1 MRGWLRDHRPYLLDM
16 AIALV
21 AVAIAGGLRLWP
33 LDMLGERVP
42 FLTFYPAIIFV
53 AMLRGL
59 VAGLLATLFSVL
71 FLYLVNPGVQSFL
84 QDVGDDIG
92 LAIYLVSGL
101 LIAFIGDSA
110 RQSRVRKLEA
120 DILIQQFSS
129 ALDHISAYIY
139 IKDRQHRYVYAN
151 RHTLEL
157 FGRTKTTIRGAEDA
171 EFFPP
176 ATVQRLCEVDTRVM
190 ERAEHTA
197 EEIVV
202 PMEDGESR
210 IYWEVK
216 SPIYD
221 DVKDGRIIGLC
232 GISTDITQ
240 QKQKE
245 AELQESVERFRAIF
259 DAAAIGMALVG
270 LDGRFMQVNDA
281 LCDIVGYD
289 SDALKRLTYQ
299 DITHPDDL
307 KADQMLVQELIDGK
321 REHYH
326 LEKRYIHRDGRSIWI
341 LLSGAKVTD
350 ASGRLLY
357 FIAQIQDISRQKAL
371 IEALEIQARHDSLT
385 GLNNRRHFIALC
397 EAELFR
403 AKRYRVALSMLM
415 LDIDHFKQVNDEHG
429 HKAGDL
435 VLVQLGSIMR
445 MTLRNVDV
453 IGRYGGEEFAI
464 MLPET
469 DRDMALDVA
478 ERLRQEIAEAD
489 FVLEA
494 GETIKVTVSIG
505 VSSSGDAE
513 TNIDRL
519 ISAADQALYRAKN
532 SGRNRVVQSDTL

>member
-1 MRGWLRDHRPYLLDM
+1 MRDHRRYWLDV
-16 AIALV
+16 AIALT
-21 AVAIAGGLRLWP
+21 AIAIAGGLRFWP
-33 LDMLGERVP
+33 LDMLGSRIP
-42 FLTFYPAIIFV
+42 FLTFYPAVIIV
-53 AMLRGL
+53 ALMRGFI
-59 VAGLLATLFSVL
+59 AGLLTTLLSML
-71 FLYLVNPGVQSFL
+71 FLYAVYPGPDRFL
-84 QDVGDDIG
+84 QDEADGIV
-92 LAIYLVSGL
+92 LAIYFSSAV
-101 LIAFIGDSA
+101 LIALIGDSA
-110 RQSRVRKLEA
+110 RQLRVSKLET
-120 DILIQQFSS
+120 DTLIQQFSS

-157 FGRTKTTIRGAEDA
+157 FGRTKETIRGAEDA

-202 PMEDGESR
+202 PMDNGESR

-221 DVKDGRIIGLC
+221 DIEDGRIIGLC

-245 AELQESVERFRAIF
+245 AELQESVERFRAVF
-259 DAAAIGMALVG
+259 DAAAIGMALVA

-281 LCDIVGYD
+281 LCQIVGYD
-289 SDALKRLTYQ
+289 SEALTRLTYQ

-321 REHYH
+321 RDHYH
-326 LEKRYIHRDGRSIWI
+326 LEKRYIHRDGHSIWI

-350 ASGRLLY
+350 AAGRLLY

-385 GLNNRRHFIALC
+385 GLYNRRHFLSLC
-397 EAELFR
+397 EAELSR
-403 AKRYRVALSMLM
+403 AARYRVPLSMLM
-415 LDIDHFKQVNDEHG
+415 LDIDHFKKVNDAHG

-435 VLVQLGSIMR
+435 VLVQLADIMR
-445 MTLRNVDV
+445 GTLRNVDV
-453 IGRYGGEEFAI
+453 IGRYGGEEFAV

-469 DRDMALDVA
+469 DRMMALEVA
-478 ERLRQEIAEAD
+478 ERLRQEVAAAKFALDGGAPIE
-489 FVLEA
+489 V
-494 GETIKVTVSIG
+494 TISIG
-505 VSSSGDAE
+505 ISSCDDAQIH
-513 TNIDRL
+513 IDKL
-519 ISAADQALYRAKN
+519 INAADQALYVAKN
-532 SGRNRVVQSDTL
+532 SGRNRVMQAERL